1 MVCVPEG
8 YAPMLS
14 ALGGG
19 FTPRL
24 LVPGSETSVNTVL
37 LHPVMSVLV
46 PSASVLWCN
55 TPLICVPGAAGWLY
69 QGTIPP

>member
-8 YAPMLS
+8 HAPMLS

-19 FTPRL
+19 FTPWL

-46 PSASVLWCN
+46 PSASVLWYN

-69 QGTIPP
+69 QGAIPP